1 MGSKELL
8 NALAAG
14 YDLHWYRIERVLGQG
29 AFGITYLAH
38 DINLDRPVA
47 VKEYMPSALC
57 ARSADLSIQPLSE
70 DHNEDFKWGLTR
82 FITEART
89 LTKFEHPNLVRVFN
103 VFELNNT
110 AYMIMN
116 YEVGESLQQ
125 ILKRK
130 KNLSQKELI
139 KIMMPLM
146 KGLELI
152 HEKGF
157 IHRDIKPG
165 NVFIRTDGSP
175 VLLDF
180 GSARQTRGRGEAQT
194 LTNFVSPGYAP
205 IEQYTSKSDR
215 QGPWTDIYG
224 MGATLYKAITGISP
238 TTAIDRSEMIMNGID
253 DDYKSL
259 STLMKGRY
267 SETFLAAIDHALAF
281 NAENRPKTIAEW
293 REEFGIDEE
302 DIETM
307 RAVVVDEGV
316 KILGKSDTSIHSL
329 EKATTKTV
337 AKTQSDATTINVF
350 GAAEELTTLALSTRA
365 SLLRWFRRH
374 KYSAAGIAAAILVA
388 AILLIPGSG
397 EEEARQGATVAAAA
411 PPGTARADSRETPA
425 AKDAAIGSAHSME
438 NRPKESAKPAPKAA
452 TRSAPTSVTEVVAAG
467 QANTA
472 PEATPAPETKA
483 ASETKSS
490 PKTKT
495 ASVAKSASETKASPK
510 TKAAPE
516 TKAAS
521 EPKLP
526 PVTTVASET
535 KDATE
540 TKLPPVT
547 TVAPEPATVPE
558 TKTAQKASVERV
570 AAAGSDGEND
580 SNAKRIN
587 RLLWRAKTDTRAL
600 RLTTPKGN
608 NAYERYQEIL
618 SLDGDNEAARKGIQ
632 TLSDKYV
639 ELAYGAMDSGR
650 RRLAWI
656 YLSRARKL
664 TPASPAIAKA
674 RVTLRKQVEQ
684 VEQTKQS
691 KQIKPA
697 KHIREAKQ
705 AEPQKEKGENSGY
718 LINNVV
724 NWFKNA
730 TKDKKDAK
738 DAKSTK

>member
-1 MGSKELL
+1 
-8 NALAAG
+8 
-14 YDLHWYRIERVLGQG
+14 
-29 AFGITYLAH
+29 
-38 DINLDRPVA
+38 
-47 VKEYMPSALC
+47 
-57 ARSADLSIQPLSE
+57 
-70 DHNEDFKWGLTR
+70 
-82 FITEART
+82 
-89 LTKFEHPNLVRVFN
+89 
-103 VFELNNT
+103 
-110 AYMIMN
+110 
-116 YEVGESLQQ
+116 
-125 ILKRK
+125 
-130 KNLSQKELI
+130 
-139 KIMMPLM
+139 

-472 PEATPAPETKA
+472 PEAT
-483 ASETKSS
+483 S
-490 PKTKT
+490 
-495 ASVAKSASETKASPK
+495 
-510 TKAAPE
+510 APE